1 MARNDMSR
9 LGVNT
14 ASLMLVLLG
23 LIAGLRADEVTL
35 LTLKAQPGTSKTL
48 SFPSDEWLGNLYL
61 VPESGLD
68 WNPKGVRPEG
78 QLEYLGPARG
88 KVCVPEGRDVR
99 LWVRLDLS
107 PREAAT
113 LRTQNP
119 RAYQMLIADRVRED
133 PDDLAGLAQLDPNG
147 LFWLSVTSPT
157 YRRTGVAPEV
167 FEPIRR
173 LTGLEML
180 TLSSTGITDA
190 GLEHLRPLR
199 SLKGLELT
207 QFPIRA
213 QALAVLEDLHE
224 LEYLSLN
231 TNVTD
236 AGLKR
241 VARVPSLRWL
251 SIVDGKMWGPGLA
264 ELASLPRLERLCIH
278 QSRSQLYD
286 RNIKYLEGL
295 TQLKALTFWSSGCDT
310 LGDASL
316 ASVGKLESL
325 EELYFIRTSPK
336 FTLAGIAH
344 LQNLKHLRK
353 VDFGHAWAGPPGAQ
367 YGDDIARLLATMPQ
381 LESIERI
388 AGLSA
393 EGMEALATLPN
404 LKCLHVSL
412 RDGKQGYQGPTGLSH
427 LAGLRSLEKLYIEG
441 GDQLPDSDLASLE
454 VLNRLKELSIFFSS
468 VSDCGLA
475 SISKLKELEHLHVD
489 VLTLSGVNHLNG
501 LPDLQSLQVSTRVDA
516 AQATRADETVLDLS
530 GLTRLKDLD
539 LLGLT
544 LQDEDLAFLKHL
556 TLLERLMIYPAHPV
570 SASSLGHLREL
581 PQLNHLRVGK
591 LSDCT
596 GEDLTHLNT
605 LPKLR
610 SVVLEGGITDTA
622 LTSLT
627 GPSCLESLRVD
638 TDNPIRKETVTD
650 LTENH
655 PGIEYIHIHNLTPI
669 QTQSTG
675 TPGRTGVTRLRINRR
690 PPTNRRRRR

>member
-1 MARNDMSR
+1 MHRRMS
-9 LGVNT
+9 LIAIV
-14 ASLMLVLLG
+14 LVLCVPAVELG
-23 LIAGLRADEVTL
+23 AEGMTF
-35 LTLKAQPGTSKTL
+35 PGSQGSVGSTRVL
-48 SFPSDEWLGNLYL
+48 SFPSHEWLGNLYL

-68 WNPKGVRPEG
+68 WDLKYVRPG
-78 QLEYLGPARG
+78 GSTLEYLSAASGE
-88 KVCVPEGRDVR
+88 VHVPRDRKIR
-99 LWVRLDLS
+99 LWVRLDLD
-107 PREAAT
+107 PRESAS
-113 LRTQNP
+113 LRRLNP
-119 RAYQMLIADRVRED
+119 RSYQMLIADRIRED
-133 PDDLAGLAQLDPNG
+133 PGDLSGLSQLNPNG

-325 EELYFIRTSPK
+325 EELYFIRTSPQ
-336 FTLAGIAH
+336 FTPAGIAH
-344 LQNLKHLRK
+344 LQNLKHFKK
-353 VDFGHAWAGPPGAQ
+353 VDFGQARIGPSGAH
-367 YGDDIARLLATMPQ
+367 YGDDVARQLAAIPQ
-381 LESIERI
+381 LESIERV
-388 AGLSA
+388 AYLSA
-393 EGMEALATLPN
+393 EGMEALATIPN

-412 RDGKQGYQGPTGLSH
+412 RNSKQDYRGTTGLSH
-427 LAGLRSLEKLYIEG
+427 LAGLRSLEKLSIES
-441 GDQLPDSDLASLE
+441 DDPLPDADLASLE
-454 VLNRLKELSIFFSS
+454 ALSHLKELNIFFGG
-468 VSDCGLA
+468 VSDRGLA
-475 SISKLKELEHLHVD
+475 AIGRLAQLEHLQLT
-489 VLTLSGVNHLNG
+489 VLTRSGLNHLNG
-501 LPDLQSLQVSTRVDA
+501 LPNLRSLNVHGAWGDA
-516 AQATRADETVLDLS
+516 AKIVEADEGRLDLS
-530 GLTRLKDLD
+530 GLTKLEDFYLA
-539 LLGLT
+539 GLP
-544 LQDEDLAFLKHL
+544 LQAEDLAFLKHL
-556 TLLERLMIYPAHPV
+556 KAAKIIMIQPTERVSGTYLRHVADLPGLERLWAFN
-570 SASSLGHLREL
+570 LW
-581 PQLNHLRVGK
+581 
-591 LSDCT
+591 DCSN
-596 GEDLTHLNT
+596 EDVAALNT
-605 LPKLR
+605 LPRLR
-610 SVVLEGGITDTA
+610 SLRLRGDVTDTA
-622 LTSLT
+622 LTGLT
-627 GPSCLESLRVD
+627 GPEMLESVRIE
-638 TDNPIRKETVTD
+638 TDNPISAATVNQ
-650 LTENH
+650 LTESH
-655 PGIEYIHIHNLTPI
+655 PVLEYVHITME
-669 QTQSTG
+669 
-675 TPGRTGVTRLRINRR
+675 R
-690 PPTNRRRRR
+690 PELMQPATNRLQGRRRK